1 MEENME
7 ENFEELF
14 NNSVKDVKLGKI
26 VTGKVIDITSKNEII
41 VDLGYKADGIIP
53 YQEYSFEE
61 GKDPRDE
68 FKIGDEIT
76 ADVLKMNDGLGNV
89 LLSYKKIKSRLA
101 REELEKKI
109 DNKEIF
115 KEKVIEVN
123 NNGLIT
129 DYKGIRIFIPMSLSG
144 ISKNE
149 DINEYKGKEVEFLII
164 EYDLKNRKVIGS
176 IKEIKDQ
183 EKKKVENK
191 FWQSVDLGK
200 EYEGTVKSIS
210 SYGAFVE
217 IENGIQGLLH
227 VSELSWERNADVHDI
242 LKEGQ
247 KIQVTIKELDRE
259 NKRIKLSSNLKG
271 EDPWEIVKEKYNIN
285 DIVEV
290 KVVKFM
296 QFGAFAELEPGIEG
310 LIHISQISEERIAKP
325 EDKLHIGQ
333 ILNAKI
339 IDIDTENKKIG
350 LSIKELE
357 GTSYDPEYVEEIA
370 KSNK

>member
-1 MEENME
+1 ME

-14 NNSVKDVKLGKI
+14 NKSVKDVKLGKI
-26 VTGKVIDITSKNEII
+26 VTGKVIEITSKNEII

-109 DNKEIF
+109 ENKEIF
-115 KEKVIEVN
+115 KEKITEVN

-129 DYKGIRIFIPMSLSG
+129 EYKGIRIFIPMSLSG
-144 ISKNE
+144 IAKNE

-164 EYDLKNRKVIGS
+164 EYDFKNRKIIGS

-183 EKKKVENK
+183 EKKKVENE
-191 FWQSVDLGK
+191 FWQSVELGK

-259 NKRIKLSSNLKG
+259 NRRIKLSSNLKG
-271 EDPWEIVKEKYNIN
+271 EDPWDIVKEKYNVN

-296 QFGAFAELEPGIEG
+296 QFGAFAELEPGIQG
-310 LIHISQISEERIAKP
+310 LIHISQISEERISKP

-357 GTSYDPEYVEEIA
+357 GTSYDPEYAEEIA
-370 KSNK
+370 KLNK